1 MKFINRFSIYFLIF
15 FLNFISLGSFEN
27 KIIMKIDNNII
38 TTIDLYNESNYLLA
52 LNSELKNLE
61 KNAIFE
67 IAKNSLIK
75 DRVKVIEL
83 LKNNKNLQTDEKY
96 INELIKSIYKNLN
109 LDSYENFI
117 DYLKAFDVPI
127 EYIKSKISIQLEW
140 NNLIAMKFLKNVVV
154 DVEKIKNE
162 LEKDLYKSSKEY
174 LLSEIVFDVP
184 TNKNYKE
191 KIEIIENDIA
201 KEGFLNAVLIHSIS
215 NSASNNNGKIGWV
228 NETSINKNIIQI
240 LNNLKIGDHTKPIT
254 VPGGFLILKIEDIR
268 VVENQNYDLD
278 KKIKETINIKRN
290 EQLNSFSNI
299 YFNKVKKNLE
309 IYEN

>member
-27 KIIMKIDNNII
+27 KILIKIDNNII

-52 LNSELKNLE
+52 VNSELKKLE

-75 DRVKVIEL
+75 DRVKAIEL

-162 LEKDLYKSSKEY
+162 LQKDLYKSSKEY

>member
-27 KIIMKIDNNII
+27 KILIKIDNNII

-52 LNSELKNLE
+52 VNSELKNLE

-75 DRVKVIEL
+75 DRVKAIEL
-83 LKNNKNLQTDEKY
+83 SKNNKNLQTDEKY

-127 EYIKSKISIQLEW
+127 EYIKNKISIQLEW
-140 NNLIAMKFLKNVVV
+140 NALIAMKFLKNVVV

-162 LEKDLYKSSKEY
+162 LQKDLYKSSKEY